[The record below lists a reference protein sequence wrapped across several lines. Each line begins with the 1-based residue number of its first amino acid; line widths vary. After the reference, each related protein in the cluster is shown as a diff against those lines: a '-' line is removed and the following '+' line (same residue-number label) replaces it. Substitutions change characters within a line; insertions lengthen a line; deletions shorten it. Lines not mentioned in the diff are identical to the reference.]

1 VDDDFSQ
8 VEMMRGLAQQVVQQ
22 AFKTEVQKLDEEMGN
37 DCKSN
42 QHVYRAMIAQMNR
55 EEREDEEGY

>member
-1 VDDDFSQ
+1 
-8 VEMMRGLAQQVVQQ
+8 
-22 AFKTEVQKLDEEMGN
+22 MGN
-37 DCKSN
+37 DCKVK

>member
-8 VEMMRGLAQQVVQQ
+8 DEMMCGLVQETVQQ
-22 AFKTEVQKLDEEMGN
+22 AFKKEVQKLDELGN
-37 DCKSN
+37 DYKAN

-55 EEREDEEGY
+55 EEREDETGY